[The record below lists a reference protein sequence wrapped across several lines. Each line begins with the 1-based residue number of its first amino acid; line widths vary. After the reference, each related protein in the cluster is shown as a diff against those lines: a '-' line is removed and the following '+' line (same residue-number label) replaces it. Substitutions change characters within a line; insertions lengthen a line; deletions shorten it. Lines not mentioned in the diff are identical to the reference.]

1 MHPDRAHPAGV
12 QDDDPIGVGDR
23 RQPVGNDQDGS
34 VDGDSIQGVSE
45 DLLSEGI
52 DLDVGSSRRMI
63 SGSVSIIRAQAR
75 RWR

>member
-34 VDGDSIQGVSE
+34 VDGFLARVAGVWE
-45 DLLSEGI
+45 DRLAGLTWIAVASALGAYI
-52 DLDVGSSRRMI
+52 ALRL
-63 SGSVSIIRAQAR
+63 A
-75 RWR
+75 